1 MLSESNLLMIKAI
14 LNKIAL
20 GDSISISERIFVE
33 READKDAA
41 ISASLKRARRS
52 QLNKPQNHYVD
63 NLLNSLDLGS
73 PDPDSFFNPKE
84 DDLGDWFSGAPQWV
98 SRS

>member
-1 MLSESNLLMIKAI
+1 MLSEANLFMVKAI

-33 READKDAA
+33 KEADKDPT
-41 ISASLKRARRS
+41 ISASLKRARRR
-52 QLNKPQNHYVD
+52 QLSKHQNHPVD

-73 PDPDSFFNPKE
+73 PDPDSFFNPNE
-84 DDLGDWFSGAPQWV
+84 DDLGDWFSGAPKWV